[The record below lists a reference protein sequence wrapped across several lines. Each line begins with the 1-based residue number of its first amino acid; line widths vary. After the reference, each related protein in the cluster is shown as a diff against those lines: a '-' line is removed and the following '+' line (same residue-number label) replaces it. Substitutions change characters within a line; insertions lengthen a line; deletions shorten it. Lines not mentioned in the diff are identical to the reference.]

1 MDIWRWVGQVGYD
14 LRDAG
19 HHRLAEIIDDLPPA
33 VCYGRHEAAEAMV
46 PEGLALARGLDLPW
60 VEVFLRH
67 WLAQSRLAHRRDV
80 SSGLAE
86 VIDLLDF
93 AHQESARECPQ
104 SICVTQDVCIAYGA
118 LDGPGYGEERLAAAV
133 EAMARIDVSWPCF
146 GCISSE
152 QASALLDLD
161 RFAEAEAFCRAQI
174 ATAAKAGQSRPGE
187 VTICLAEAL
196 LAQGEYEEMLALVRR
211 RQEFSQT
218 TSIKQR
224 RQILEC
230 IALAKLGRLE
240 QALKENPKPT
250 RLDPSQYAY
259 WSRLQLA
266 LCERRA
272 ELNTPALD
280 QTLDRYRSELESNG
294 ALFDQ
299 AEISAAA
306 AKLAWMRQDHARVA
320 RYLAIVDDLLPRLK
334 RPKRIIELADELRKM
349 MS

>member
-161 RFAEAEAFCRAQI
+161 QPWKVIYRGGPYLMSPQTLYECVGDVPNVAFPCAALTDAATGRIALYYGAADTVTGLAFCQ
-174 ATAAKAGQSRPGE
+174 
-187 VTICLAEAL
+187 VDDVLAW
-196 LAQGEYEEMLALVRR
+196 
-211 RQEFSQT
+211 
-218 TSIKQR
+218 
-224 RQILEC
+224 
-230 IALAKLGRLE
+230 
-240 QALKENPKPT
+240 LKENN
-250 RLDPSQYAY
+250 
-259 WSRLQLA
+259 
-266 LCERRA
+266 
-272 ELNTPALD
+272 EL
-280 QTLDRYRSELESNG
+280 
-294 ALFDQ
+294 
-299 AEISAAA
+299 
-306 AKLAWMRQDHARVA
+306 
-320 RYLAIVDDLLPRLK
+320 
-334 RPKRIIELADELRKM
+334 
-349 MS
+349 